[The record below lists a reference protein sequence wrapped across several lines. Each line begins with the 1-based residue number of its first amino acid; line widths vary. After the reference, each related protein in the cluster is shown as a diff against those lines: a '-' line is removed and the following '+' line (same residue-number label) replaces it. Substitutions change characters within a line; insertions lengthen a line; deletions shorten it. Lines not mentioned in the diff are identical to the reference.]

1 MITEGSYYR
10 RVTCPTCGRGF
21 SVTTRDDYLCYA
33 CKRAAWGASAV
44 GTIRDGSVWD
54 GRRWHQLTP
63 RLAVEGDIYPEPA
76 ALYWNKE
83 RARAGAGRY
92 TVNTHSQYQARLRD
106 RHLQASYERAA
117 YAAAMQQRAR
127 VEELEKMI
135 AVLRLTLE
143 ELAAKLKPT

>member
-10 RVTCPTCGRGF
+10 RIICPNCGRGHQPLA
-21 SVTTRDDYLCYA
+21 DALD
-33 CKRAAWGASAV
+33 ASPVV

-54 GRRWHQLTP
+54 GHRWHQLTP

-127 VEELEKMI
+127 VEELERTI